1 MQNKKLWRLL
11 TISLMMLLL
20 MSSMLGCPSIA
31 SAEVRLENNSYAMS
45 VQDGRDLLELIDTQD
60 AEIQELWRAIN
71 KKDEQIDSLIL
82 ASEKLVNKTY
92 QLETK
97 LGKEKA
103 KRFGIGIFAGL
114 GHSGEAVVGIGITY
128 SLFKF

>member
-1 MQNKKLWRLL
+1 
-11 TISLMMLLL
+11 
-20 MSSMLGCPSIA
+20 MLGCPSIA
-31 SAEVRLENNSYAMS
+31 SAEVRLENNSYVMS
-45 VQDGRDLLELIDTQD
+45 IQDGRDLLELIDTQD
-60 AEIQELWRAIN
+60 AEIQELWKAIN

-97 LGKEKA
+97 LVKEKA

>member
-1 MQNKKLWRLL
+1 
-11 TISLMMLLL
+11 
-20 MSSMLGCPSIA
+20 MLGCPSIA
-31 SAEVRLENNSYAMS
+31 SAEVRLENNSYVMS

-60 AEIQELWRAIN
+60 AEIQELWKAIN

-97 LGKEKA
+97 LVKEKA

>member
-1 MQNKKLWRLL
+1 
-11 TISLMMLLL
+11 
-20 MSSMLGCPSIA
+20 MLGCPSIA
-31 SAEVRLENNSYAMS
+31 SAEVRLENNSYVMS
-45 VQDGRDLLELIDTQD
+45 IQDGRDLLELIDTQD
-60 AEIQELWRAIN
+60 AEIQELWKAIN

-92 QLETK
+92 QLEAK
-97 LGKEKA
+97 LEKEKA

>member
-1 MQNKKLWRLL
+1 
-11 TISLMMLLL
+11 
-20 MSSMLGCPSIA
+20 MLGCPSIA
-31 SAEVRLENNSYAMS
+31 SAEVRLENNSYVMS

-60 AEIQELWRAIN
+60 AEIQELWKAIN

-97 LGKEKA
+97 LVKEKA
-103 KRFGIGIFAGL
+103 KGFGIGIFAGL

>member
-1 MQNKKLWRLL
+1 MPSKTRYS
-11 TISLMMLLL
+11 ISLCFLMMLLL
-20 MSSMLGCPSIA
+20 TSSMLGCPSIA
-31 SAEVRLENNSYAMS
+31 SAEVRLENNSYVMS

-60 AEIQELWRAIN
+60 AEIQELWKAIN

-92 QLETK
+92 QLEAK
-97 LGKEKA
+97 LVKEKA

>member
-1 MQNKKLWRLL
+1 
-11 TISLMMLLL
+11 
-20 MSSMLGCPSIA
+20 MLGCPSIA
-31 SAEVRLENNSYAMS
+31 SAEVRLENNSYVMS

-60 AEIQELWRAIN
+60 AEIQELWKAIN

-92 QLETK
+92 QLEAK
-97 LGKEKA
+97 LVKEKA

>member
-1 MQNKKLWRLL
+1 
-11 TISLMMLLL
+11 
-20 MSSMLGCPSIA
+20 MSI
-31 SAEVRLENNSYAMS
+31 
-45 VQDGRDLLELIDTQD
+45 QDGRDLLELIDTQD
-60 AEIQELWRAIN
+60 AEIQELWKAIN

-97 LGKEKA
+97 LVKEKA